1 MPQAAPRHFLS
12 RIGPG
17 LITAAVVL
25 GPGSIVASSRA
36 GAEAGYGLVWV
47 LACSALLMAVFT
59 SMGARLG
66 IALPSTPLQYVATHW
81 GRPLATLTGLSA
93 LLVCAGFQFGNNIGV
108 AVAME
113 GLTGLPAAVWPVV
126 FTALAVSFLLIAK
139 RIYHLL
145 ERLMMV
151 LVALMIV
158 AFVANLFWTG
168 VDVGALVAGLVPRP
182 VEGSE
187 GLIARAM
194 LGTTFSVV
202 AAFYQAYLVRA
213 KGWTRENVGTAI
225 RDAWV
230 GIAILGGIALVIM
243 MGAAQVLHGTGQ
255 DLSNIGK
262 LAAQLKGVLG
272 PWANLVFSLGIGAA
286 SFSSFIANALIGGAL
301 MADGMGQSNDFG
313 SKATRIWT
321 LLIMTVGCA
330 VAMIVLKSGAGSTTS
345 LLVAQASTLV
355 AVPICAV
362 LLFGMS
368 TSNRIMGELRNRWP
382 IILLGLVGLLLLAW
396 LNAELLLGMIHA
408 RR

>member
-1 MPQAAPRHFLS
+1 MTDSARRPLTS

-47 LACSALLMAVFT
+47 LVCSALLMATFT

-66 IALPSTPLQYVATHW
+66 IALPSTPLQYVASRW
-81 GRPLATLTGLSA
+81 GRALAALTGLSA

-108 AVAME
+108 AVAMN
-113 GLTGLPAAVWPVV
+113 GLTGIRAEVWPVV
-126 FTALAVSFLLIAK
+126 FTVLAIVFLLIAK
-139 RIYHLL
+139 QIYKLL

-151 LVALMIV
+151 LVAVMIL

-168 VDVGALVAGLVPRP
+168 VDLPALAVGLVPHRP
-182 VEGSE
+182 VDNEGI
-187 GLIARAM
+187 IARAM

-213 KGWTRENVGTAI
+213 KGWTRENIATAI
-225 RDAWV
+225 GDAWM
-230 GIAILGGIALVIM
+230 GIAVLGGIALVIM
-243 MGAAQVLHGTGQ
+243 MGAAQVLYGSGE
-255 DLSNIGK
+255 DLGDIGK
-262 LAAQLKGVLG
+262 LSAQLRGVLG
-272 PWANLVFSLGIGAA
+272 TWANLIFSLGIGAA

-301 MADGMGQSNDFG
+301 MADGLGQSDDFG
-313 SKATRIWT
+313 SKATRAWT
-321 LLIMTVGCA
+321 LIIMLAGCV
-330 VAMIVLKSGAGSTTS
+330 VAMLVLTAGAGSSTS
-345 LLVAQASTLV
+345 ILIAQASTLI

-368 TSNRIMGELRNRWP
+368 TSKRIMGELRNRAA
-382 IILLGLVGLLLLAW
+382 IAALGVAGLAILLW
-396 LNAELLLGMIHA
+396 LNVELLFRLL
-408 RR
+408 